1 MARGEGEKKNPLLHV
16 VPDFVGTTRNRGHM
30 EAGRANSLTV
40 FSLVFTIVFPPWKSR
55 TNQPRPHGFT
65 KKRLIPIPFGSITC
79 IRFNG
84 YNLSLSPLN
93 NGDGHPP

>member
-1 MARGEGEKKNPLLHV
+1 MARGEGEKGNPLLHV
-16 VPDFVGTTRNRGHM
+16 VPRLCGTTRNRGHM

-55 TNQPRPHGFT
+55 TSQPRPHGFT
-65 KKRLIPIPFGSITC
+65 KKRLIRIPFGSITC